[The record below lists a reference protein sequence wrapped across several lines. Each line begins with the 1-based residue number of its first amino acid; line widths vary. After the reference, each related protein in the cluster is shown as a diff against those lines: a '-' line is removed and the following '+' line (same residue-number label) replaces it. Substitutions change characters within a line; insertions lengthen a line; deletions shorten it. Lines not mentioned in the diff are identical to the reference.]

1 MGAGKSLRPIQLEP
15 ASGMAEAV
23 GAAVAGSVAEADVH
37 STGPGGDPGGGGGVG
52 RSGRRLCVALDTLQR
67 FSVADTQQLDVVA
80 KAKRIKIA
88 SGL

>member
-1 MGAGKSLRPIQLEP
+1 
-15 ASGMAEAV
+15 MA
-23 GAAVAGSVAEADVH
+23 
-37 STGPGGDPGGGGGVG
+37 TQGGGGVG

>member
-1 MGAGKSLRPIQLEP
+1 
-15 ASGMAEAV
+15 
-23 GAAVAGSVAEADVH
+23 
-37 STGPGGDPGGGGGVG
+37 
-52 RSGRRLCVALDTLQR
+52 VALDTLQR